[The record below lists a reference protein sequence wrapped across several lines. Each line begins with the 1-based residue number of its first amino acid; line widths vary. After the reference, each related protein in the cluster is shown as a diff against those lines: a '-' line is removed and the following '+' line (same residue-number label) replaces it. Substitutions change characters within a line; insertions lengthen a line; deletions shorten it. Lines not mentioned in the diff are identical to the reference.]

1 MRYAGSPIPMSFA
14 EKHYHHGV
22 VEVTFDGGCAVDI
35 MRVECPRLI
44 PLMSVP
50 NGEPASPEIVLEI
63 LKELPVT
70 EGAAPYLE
78 VKVLLDEPEP
88 MLRQE
93 AYCLYLS

>member
-1 MRYAGSPIPMSFA
+1 MIKLYSQRRQEKGFSYSPDSFLQRELEA
-14 EKHYHHGV
+14 SFIYED
-22 VEVTFDGGCAVDI
+22 TPDQLS
-35 MRVECPRLI
+35 LI
-44 PLMSVP
+44 HISLMSVP

-93 AYCLYLS
+93 RCV